1 MGNDRGGGQDV
12 VMVEMKMG
20 GMKTGYVDCSELMEV
35 EVLEV
40 MEVEVMEM
48 ALMSVMEM
56 VVVVVVNVKDEMNG

>member
-1 MGNDRGGGQDV
+1 M

-40 MEVEVMEM
+40 MVVMEVEVM
-48 ALMSVMEM
+48 
-56 VVVVVVNVKDEMNG
+56 